1 MAIPPTPTKRET
13 IAVDALDSREGDLEC
28 AVGLSTGR
36 YTRTHGP
43 FWFAVAVVLTV
54 LTWLALVPFKGSYL
68 EGVIASGWQTNW
80 FCILFTWWCLL
91 ILMAKF
97 FKVRVQRRALS
108 VSGIFP
114 KRGEFVLSPG
124 TSGEVL
130 AQIRQRVARPREF
143 LLFNRVTMALSNLGN
158 IGEVRDVGAVLD
170 SQADSDSSTVDS
182 SYTAIR
188 SLIWTIPV
196 LGFIGTVLGLGIA
209 IGNFTN
215 VLSDGG
221 AAAGE
226 TASIRDRLGP
236 VVGGLATAFNT
247 TLVALVAA
255 VAVQLLTTYIYKLE
269 EDLLDDISNYCNDNI
284 ISRLKLTNW

>member
-1 MAIPPTPTKRET
+1 MTP
-13 IAVDALDSREGDLEC
+13 LDSSAGDLEC
-28 AVGLSTGR
+28 AIGLSTGR

-43 FWFAVAVVLTV
+43 FWFAVAMVLTV
-54 LTWLALVPFKGSYL
+54 VTWLALIPFKGSYL
-68 EGVIASGWQTNW
+68 EDVIASGWQTNW
-80 FCILFTWWCLL
+80 LCILFTWWCVF
-91 ILMAKF
+91 ILFAKWQ
-97 FKVRVQRRALS
+97 KVKVQRRALE
-108 VSGIFP
+108 VTGIFP
-114 KRGEFVLSPG
+114 RRGDFVLSPG

-130 AQIRQRVARPREF
+130 AELKRRVARPREF
-143 LLFNRVTMALSNLGN
+143 LLFNRVWLSLSNLGN

-170 SQADSDSSTVDS
+170 SQADSDSSAIDS
-182 SYTAIR
+182 SYTVIR

-215 VLSDGG
+215 VITEGTE
-221 AAAGE
+221 AAGGV
-226 TASIRDRLGP
+226 ASIRDKLGP

-255 VAVQLLTTYIYKLE
+255 VGVQLATTYIYKLE
-269 EDLLDDISNYCNDNI
+269 EDLLDDISSYCNDNI

>member
-1 MAIPPTPTKRET
+1 MPTTTRET
-13 IAVDALDSREGDLEC
+13 PPLPISILDSAEGDLEC
-28 AVGLSTGR
+28 GIGLSTGR

-43 FWFAVAVVLTV
+43 FWFAVALVMTV
-54 LTWLALVPFKGSYL
+54 LTWLALIPFKGSYL
-68 EGVIASGWQTNW
+68 EDVIASGWQTNW
-80 FCILFTWWCLL
+80 LCILFTWWCFL
-91 ILMAKF
+91 ILFAKWQ
-97 FKVRVQRRALS
+97 KVKVQRRALA
-108 VSGIFP
+108 VAGIFP
-114 KRGEFVLSPG
+114 RKGDFVLSPG

-130 AQIRQRVARPREF
+130 AELRRRVARPREF
-143 LLFNRVTMALSNLGN
+143 LLFNRVWLALSNLGN

-170 SQADSDSSTVDS
+170 SQADSDSSTIDS

-209 IGNFTN
+209 IGNFTT
-215 VLSDGG
+215 VITAGEGAG
-221 AAAGE
+221 AA
-226 TASIRDRLGP
+226 TASIRDKLGP

-255 VAVQLLTTYIYKLE
+255 VAVQLTTTWIYKLE
-269 EDLLDDISNYCNDNI
+269 EDLLDDISSYCNDNI

>member
-1 MAIPPTPTKRET
+1 MTQTNTTKIREST
-13 IAVDALDSREGDLEC
+13 SQDALDSAHGDIEC
-28 AVGLSTGR
+28 TIGLSTGR

-43 FWFAVAVVLTV
+43 FWFAIAVVLTV
-54 LTWLALVPFKGSYL
+54 LTWLLLIPFKGSYL
-68 EGVIASGWQTNW
+68 ENVIASGWQTNW

-91 ILMAKF
+91 ILMAKYQ
-97 FKVRVQRRALS
+97 KIRVQRRALR
-108 VSGIFP
+108 VVGIFP
-114 KRGEFVLSPG
+114 KRGDFVLSPG

-130 AQIRQRVARPREF
+130 TQIRQRVARPREF

-215 VLSDGG
+215 VITEGGG
-221 AAAGE
+221 AASS
-226 TASIRDRLGP
+226 SIRDKLAP

-255 VAVQLLTTYIYKLE
+255 VAVQLITTFIYKME

>member
-1 MAIPPTPTKRET
+1 MPTPTPTKRET
-13 IAVDALDSREGDLEC
+13 PSPTALDSTEGDIEC
-28 AVGLSTGR
+28 RIGLSAGR

-43 FWFAVAVVLTV
+43 FWFVVALALTV
-54 LTWLALVPFKGSYL
+54 LTWLALIPITGSYL
-68 EGVIASGWQTNW
+68 EDVIASGWQTNW

-91 ILMAKF
+91 ILFAKYL
-97 FKVRVQRRALS
+97 KVKVQRRALA
-108 VSGIFP
+108 VGGIFP
-114 KRGEFVLSPG
+114 RRGDFVLSPG
-124 TSGEVL
+124 TSDEVL
-130 AQIRQRVARPREF
+130 AQIRHRVARPKEF
-143 LLFNRVTMALSNLGN
+143 LLFNRVNMALSNLGN

-215 VLSDGG
+215 VITDGG
-221 AAAGE
+221 AAGA
-226 TASIRDRLGP
+226 ASSSIRDKLGP

-255 VAVQLLTTYIYKLE
+255 VAVQLITTYIYKLE